1 MSEAVSPRLPT
12 VQTKLDAFDTFS
24 APVEGETL
32 DSVRLLMRASVDERD
47 AFVVGR
53 LAYN

>member
-24 APVEGETL
+24 APVERKTL
-32 DSVRLLMRASVDERD
+32 DRVRLLMSASVDERD